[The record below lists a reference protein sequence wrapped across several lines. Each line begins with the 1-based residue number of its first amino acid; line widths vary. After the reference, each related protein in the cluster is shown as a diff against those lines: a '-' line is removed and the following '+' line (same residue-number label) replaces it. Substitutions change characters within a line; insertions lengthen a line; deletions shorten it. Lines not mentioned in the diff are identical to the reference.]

1 MKLEI
6 RADFDWDDK
15 YHGNV
20 AESFWIW
27 VEDPD
32 SHHTYHYEFFA
43 MPKKQVSYPDTVIT
57 SLLSPLRNVIPCF
70 FCHTT

>member
-1 MKLEI
+1 MTSIVLSCSLKVLRVKLEI
-6 RADFDWDDK
+6 QADFEWDDK

-32 SHHTYHYEFFA
+32 THHTYHHEMFT
-43 MPKKQVSYPDTVIT
+43 MPKKQV
-57 SLLSPLRNVIPCF
+57 
-70 FCHTT
+70 